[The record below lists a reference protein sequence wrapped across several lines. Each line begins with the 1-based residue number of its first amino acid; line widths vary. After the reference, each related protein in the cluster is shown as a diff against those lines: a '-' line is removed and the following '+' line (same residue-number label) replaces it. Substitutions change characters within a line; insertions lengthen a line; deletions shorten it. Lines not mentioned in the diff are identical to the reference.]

1 LSTHLP
7 SWPETSTHHL
17 PSGLEL
23 AVVPLPHLH
32 VASVVLFVRV
42 GSRYERAETNGL
54 SHLLEHVLFRGC
66 EGYPDTYALNT
77 AIERVASG
85 IDAATSRDFTT
96 FEAACLPASVPEVLG
111 LLGAMVT
118 SPLIRDEDV
127 AIEQRIIHE
136 ELQDELDAKGRDI
149 DVDNLG
155 KEALF
160 GHSSMGMKVG
170 GQLTRVRAFTAE
182 QCREWHRD
190 MYTAANMVLVVTGP
204 VLTDVVVAAAERAF
218 EGLPRGIAHAPR
230 PAEVQAGLP
239 AFGHTHHEG
248 PQADLQLQWCLPPES
263 DSDWPALF
271 VAQRV
276 LDDGTC
282 ARLRHRVVDQLGL
295 AYHASA
301 DLESY
306 EGLSILSCHTQ
317 TRAAQLAPTLD
328 AMLALIDELA
338 EGGPTDDELSRIHAR
353 LRMELAAVH
362 DAPASVAYWVGLARL
377 FPGLDTLPGRLARAF
392 AVGPAEVAAAVA
404 RHLGRERLLVTVVG
418 AVEPVARA
426 ALRRRV
432 IAGRSALSTGA

>member
-1 LSTHLP
+1 MNKNLPPWPEASTHILDC
-7 SWPETSTHHL
+7 
-17 PSGLEL
+17 GLEL
-23 AVVPLPHLH
+23 AVAPLPHLH

-85 IDAATSRDFTT
+85 VDAATSRDFTT
-96 FEAACLPASVPEVLG
+96 FEAACLPANVHEVLG
-111 LLGAMVT
+111 LLGAMVKA
-118 SPLIRDEDV
+118 PLIRDEDV

-160 GHSSMGMKVG
+160 GQSSMGMKVG
-170 GQLTRVRAFTAE
+170 GQLSRVRAFTAA
-182 QCREWHRD
+182 QCRQWHAG

-204 VLTDVVVAAAERAF
+204 VSPEAVRDAAARAF
-218 EGLPRGIAHAPR
+218 AGLPRGSRHMPHA
-230 PAEVQAGLP
+230 AAVQTGLP
-239 AFGHTHHEG
+239 AFGHTHHDG

-263 DSDWPALF
+263 DPDWQALF
-271 VAQRV
+271 IAQRV

-306 EGLSILSCHTQ
+306 DGLSILTCHTQ

-328 AMLALIDELA
+328 AMLALVDELGA
-338 EGGPTDDELSRIHAR
+338 VGPTADELSRIQAR

-362 DAPASVAYWVGLARL
+362 DAPSSIAYWIGLARL
-377 FPGLDTLPGRLARAF
+377 FPGLDTLPARLARAF
-392 AVGPAEVAAAVA
+392 AVTSEQVAAAVA
-404 RHLGRERLLVTVVG
+404 RYLGRDRLLVTVVG
-418 AVEPVARA
+418 SVEPVARA

-432 IAGRSALSTGA
+432 MAGRSALSTGG